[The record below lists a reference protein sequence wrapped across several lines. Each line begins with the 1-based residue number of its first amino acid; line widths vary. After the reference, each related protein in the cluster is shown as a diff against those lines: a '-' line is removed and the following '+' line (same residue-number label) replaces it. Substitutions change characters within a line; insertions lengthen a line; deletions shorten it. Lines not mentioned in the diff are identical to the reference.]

1 MWLRLEDDKELI
13 DREYARMPKPHEL
26 EKRIEQLKMQNMD
39 FARDIQQYQE
49 EIKELQ
55 LNISNRAVVLESKRN
70 ELKQH
75 LEEIENKKNEYVKM
89 ATSPNQTNKEIDKVL
104 VEIE

>member
-1 MWLRLEDDKELI
+1 LEDDKELI

-49 EIKELQ
+49 EVKELR
-55 LNISNRAVVLESKRN
+55 LNISNKAVVLETKRN

-75 LEEIENKKNEYVKM
+75 LEEIENKKNEYVKI
-89 ATSPNQTNKEIDKVL
+89 AASPNQTNKEVDKIL
-104 VEIE
+104 TEIE

>member
-1 MWLRLEDDKELI
+1 LEDDKELI

>member
-1 MWLRLEDDKELI
+1 MEDDKELI